1 MKLTLF
7 LSLLSLQCHLSLGS
21 ESIVIVALPQS
32 DTEMSASWERGEEI
46 LPGALAAAK
55 ETNNDSLLFSLR
67 LIEASS
73 GPVTRYDFLYSESVL
88 EVIANL
94 TWQNRVVDII
104 GIAGLLH
111 PSVLATLSRLQLPIV
126 SLLHFNEIPYHN
138 VYYMTASTSTL
149 TDSILTFLTQIRPKK
164 IGIITEINQ
173 PYYSM
178 ISNELSTKANIS
190 LNIQIVNKYCKSFS
204 RIADRVFASNV
215 HVIILSVSPST
226 AIPMLCE
233 AYKSGLTWPK
243 YAWVLH
249 SYRLDDLLQSSESNK
264 GCSVCKILNG
274 IFIFQ
279 LTKERSNFNSET
291 AHRNMRNSKF
301 NPYADLL
308 YTSVWALISSVDNRS
323 FAHFNEVSSKSHFNL
338 DCSKVYIYHN
348 MNGMA
353 SLIGI
358 YDSTL
363 TNVIKITFTDKD
375 LPVVSRVVFPYLL
388 QLPLLCLLFNT
399 ILLVLYIYFHN
410 EPSVKSTSV
419 SLSMLIFIGCYFLV
433 GFTVVMI
440 LQEEHMIDFCIALL
454 WLSGLGLSIPLILA
468 IILVKLLRVYHIFT
482 TFKILKQ
489 SAKCKDCALLVYT
502 ILILLPNIMIL
513 ILWTA
518 VDRYHRVNNFI
529 EHPGFIRIETNCH
542 SEYTHIWYSLGFAYL
557 FLLSAAVI
565 IVAVKSRK
573 IRRAQFKDTKKVNL
587 LIFLLF
593 ITITCTFSYWKIL
606 VHSDFHF
613 ASLVI
618 LYAGHMLAA
627 FLCQIILFVP
637 KIWPPIQKKI
647 IKTLRLSREL

>member
-1 MKLTLF
+1 M
-7 LSLLSLQCHLSLGS
+7 
-21 ESIVIVALPQS
+21 
-32 DTEMSASWERGEEI
+32 
-46 LPGALAAAK
+46 
-55 ETNNDSLLFSLR
+55 
-67 LIEASS
+67 
-73 GPVTRYDFLYSESVL
+73 
-88 EVIANL
+88 
-94 TWQNRVVDII
+94 
-104 GIAGLLH
+104 
-111 PSVLATLSRLQLPIV
+111 
-126 SLLHFNEIPYHN
+126 
-138 VYYMTASTSTL
+138 
-149 TDSILTFLTQIRPKK
+149 
-164 IGIITEINQ
+164 
-173 PYYSM
+173 
-178 ISNELSTKANIS
+178 
-190 LNIQIVNKYCKSFS
+190 
-204 RIADRVFASNV
+204 
-215 HVIILSVSPST
+215 HVILLSVSPTT

-243 YAWVLH
+243 YAWILH

-291 AHRNMRNSKF
+291 AHCIMCNGEF

-308 YTSVWALISSVDNRS
+308 YDSVWALISSVDNRS
-323 FAHFNEVSSKSHFNL
+323 FAHFNEVSSKSHFNP

-348 MNGMA
+348 MNGTA

-358 YDSTL
+358 YNGTLRTL
-363 TNVIKITFTDKD
+363 TNVSEITFTDKD

-388 QLPLLCLLFNT
+388 PLPLLCLLFNT
-399 ILLVLYIYFHN
+399 ILLVLYIYFRN

-419 SLSMLIFIGCYFLV
+419 SLSMLIFIGCYFLA

-440 LQEEHMIDFCIALL
+440 LQEEHRIDFCIALL

-482 TFKILKQ
+482 AFKILKQ

-502 ILILLPNIMIL
+502 TLILLPNIMIL

-587 LIFLLF
+587 LIFLDANEIHLKMHIGLCCSPSRYRESRLATIKQF
-593 ITITCTFSYWKIL
+593 IFTYGWFCICIS
-606 VHSDFHF
+606 
-613 ASLVI
+613 
-618 LYAGHMLAA
+618 
-627 FLCQIILFVP
+627 P
-637 KIWPPIQKKI
+637 
-647 IKTLRLSREL
+647 